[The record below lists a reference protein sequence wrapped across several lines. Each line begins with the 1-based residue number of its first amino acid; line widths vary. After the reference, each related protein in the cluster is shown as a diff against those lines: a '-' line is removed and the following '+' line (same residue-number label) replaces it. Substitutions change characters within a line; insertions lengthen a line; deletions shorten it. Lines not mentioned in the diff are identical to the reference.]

1 MVSYVLG
8 QRKRFIVK
16 VKFTMPQNSGLR
28 ADFNTDEYHTIATKA
43 ELNAEIEARIEG
55 DNDLQS
61 EIARV
66 ENEIPDISGLATKAE
81 LQEVENEIPDI
92 SGLATKTELQAVEDE
107 IPDISN
113 LATKTELQEV
123 ENEIPVVN
131 NGTLTIKQDGETIGV
146 FRANDS
152 NNVIVNLE
160 AGGGAV
166 DSVNGKIGEVVLT
179 ASDVGALPN
188 TTDIPTKT
196 SDLTNDSGYITNS
209 ALTGYATETFV
220 TSQGYITGITSSDVT
235 TALGYTPYNSTNPN
249 GYTSNVGTVTSVNN
263 IQPDGNG
270 NVTVPASIPTN
281 MVTTNTDQN
290 ISGIKTFIGAKRI
303 NFKQSTVD
311 DKLGFTLYNP
321 SSAELAAFEYR
332 PNTVNGN
339 ALLNINTNSTNACY
353 IGFRYWISHSPGVN
367 IIAPK
372 VPVAG
377 DYYIPINITNGT
389 KTVTS
394 NSSGTVNISS
404 LLPTIADVQAYIS
417 TEVSTNSLKIGN
429 TTLNET
435 QLQALLNLI

>member
-1 MVSYVLG
+1 M
-8 QRKRFIVK
+8 K

-92 SGLATKTELQAVEDE
+92 SGLATKTELQAVENE

-131 NGTLTIKQDGETIGV
+131 NGTLTIKQEGETIGV

-152 NNVIVNLE
+152 NNVIVDIE
-160 AGGGAV
+160 SGGAV
-166 DSVNGKIGEVVLT
+166 DSVNGKTGEVVLT

-188 TTDIPTKT
+188 TTVIPTKT

-281 MVTTNTDQN
+281 MVTTNTDQD

-303 NFKQSTVD
+303 KFKQATVD

-321 SSAELAAFEYR
+321 SNTELAAFEYR

-339 ALLNINTNSTNACY
+339 SLLNINTNSANACY

-394 NSSGTVNISS
+394 NSSGTVNINS
-404 LLPTIADVQAYIS
+404 LLPTIADVAAYIS

-429 TTLNET
+429 TTLNEA